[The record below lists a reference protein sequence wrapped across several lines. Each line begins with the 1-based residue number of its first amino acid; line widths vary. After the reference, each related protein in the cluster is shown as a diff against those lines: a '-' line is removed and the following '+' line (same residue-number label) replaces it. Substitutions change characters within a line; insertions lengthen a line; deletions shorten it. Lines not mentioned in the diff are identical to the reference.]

1 MYIRS
6 RREKLIKSLGSGN
19 PLNWSL
25 NPKRRVAI
33 VIQVTS
39 LISDSPMSIIHAI
52 RTAVTIGMIVTL
64 AIHPAFIVPSG
75 YGDGLASKI
84 DTASASCVACG
95 CCQSKSPE
103 SLCCCCK
110 AEEKPTDQTSKGDA
124 NQDVW
129 VEVNQTAWAAE
140 CECGT
145 MVPPRHRGQE
155 RSEQE
160 VVRHSSPQVPDRI
173 EYSFN
178 VAVPSPIQAML
189 HGANSCLLNFSQCF
203 LCRWLI

>member
-1 MYIRS
+1 
-6 RREKLIKSLGSGN
+6 
-19 PLNWSL
+19 
-25 NPKRRVAI
+25 
-33 VIQVTS
+33 
-39 LISDSPMSIIHAI
+39 MSIIHAI

-75 YGDGLASKI
+75 YADGLASKA
-84 DTASASCVACG
+84 DAASASCVACG

-110 AEEKPTDQTSKGDA
+110 AEEKPTAKTSKGDA

-145 MVPPRHRGQE
+145 MVPPRHHGEE

-160 VVRHSSPQVPDRI
+160 VVRHSSSRVPDRI

-178 VAVPSPIQAML
+178 AAVPSPLQAML
-189 HGANSCLLNFSQCF
+189 YGANSCLLNFSQCF

>member
-1 MYIRS
+1 
-6 RREKLIKSLGSGN
+6 
-19 PLNWSL
+19 
-25 NPKRRVAI
+25 
-33 VIQVTS
+33 
-39 LISDSPMSIIHAI
+39 MSIIHAI

-75 YGDGLASKI
+75 YGDGLASKV
-84 DTASASCVACG
+84 DAASASCVACG

-110 AEEKPTDQTSKGDA
+110 AEEKPTAKTSKGDA
-124 NQDVW
+124 NQDVG

-145 MVPPRHRGQE
+145 MVPPRHHGQE

-160 VVRHSSPQVPDRI
+160 VVRHSSSRVPDRI

-178 VAVPSPIQAML
+178 AAVPSPLQAML
-189 HGANSCLLNFSQCF
+189 HGANSCLLNFSLYAFPHAVCSHTH
-203 LCRWLI
+203 CRQQHAATGRTGGSERTSGDTRTAKPTAAQGD